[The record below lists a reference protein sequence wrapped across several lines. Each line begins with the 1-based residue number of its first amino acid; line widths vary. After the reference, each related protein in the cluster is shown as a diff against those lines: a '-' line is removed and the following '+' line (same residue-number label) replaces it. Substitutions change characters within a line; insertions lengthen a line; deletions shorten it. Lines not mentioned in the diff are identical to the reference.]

1 MAAGL
6 TRTRRRSGRRRKC
19 LIIESFT
26 LNPSYYELNR
36 LIQIATLSG
45 GRLGV
50 RSTRYRGRAPT
61 GDAPEKKCCFIS
73 LNPDALSPCNILS
86 AFRLSSPFF
95 AEAQHSKRKLLL
107 LTLATFQCSKQ
118 TVSRVKGQRWQNGM
132 YLSRYI
138 KEVVQQNED
147 SSSSELSDNSEDGV
161 YRRLFDDD
169 QTDTAVRSFN
179 SIPYDVLCIGDS
191 NLLIRR
197 GLLDSLWAG
206 YIGLARKWTES
217 AVKH

>member
-1 MAAGL
+1 MASDRLALGAAPQPVTPRKKNAVSFL
-6 TRTRRRSGRRRKC
+6 VSPLFLFFCLLSALSPFLSSERSWPS
-19 LIIESFT
+19 LILVNEF
-26 LNPSYYELNR
+26 LC
-36 LIQIATLSG
+36 
-45 GRLGV
+45 V
-50 RSTRYRGRAPT
+50 
-61 GDAPEKKCCFIS
+61 CIS

-161 YRRLFDDD
+161 YRGLFDDD

>member
-1 MAAGL
+1 M
-6 TRTRRRSGRRRKC
+6 
-19 LIIESFT
+19 
-26 LNPSYYELNR
+26 
-36 LIQIATLSG
+36 
-45 GRLGV
+45 
-50 RSTRYRGRAPT
+50 
-61 GDAPEKKCCFIS
+61 
-73 LNPDALSPCNILS
+73 
-86 AFRLSSPFF
+86 
-95 AEAQHSKRKLLL
+95 
-107 LTLATFQCSKQ
+107 
-118 TVSRVKGQRWQNGM
+118 
-132 YLSRYI
+132 
-138 KEVVQQNED
+138 QQNED

-161 YRRLFDDD
+161 YRSLFDDD